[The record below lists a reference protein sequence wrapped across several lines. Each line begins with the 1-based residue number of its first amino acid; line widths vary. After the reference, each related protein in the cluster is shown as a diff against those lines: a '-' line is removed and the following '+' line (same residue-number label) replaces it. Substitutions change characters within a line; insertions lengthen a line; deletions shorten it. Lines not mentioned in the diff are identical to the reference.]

1 MEVEFERPE
10 PIRVYFQLAREWV
23 ETEAVR
29 LYRKNAEADVRK
41 RVDSQLTGYNFAKQV
56 EEETKTRW
64 FMLSIQDDLLKQK
77 TIPLQLA
84 DGLRYMRQR
93 YIGHFIDK
101 WYIES
106 ITSPDKVKKRV
117 AAITVQDI
125 IESRIVP
132 HPDNARKDFA
142 VWELYEND
150 WGAMRERM
158 HDHVD
163 AKGQQRAV
171 QQLWS
176 MVEKATSEGYRMA
189 DTLYREY
196 EEKQSARAA
205 DYELRATLDI
215 ISQLQ
220 TVIETKCF
228 AEWPNP
234 ESMRSLVLA
243 DIRGQMPLWIATVQQ
258 NSMKPLAPVLD
269 ADPSNALFQQPA
281 SSLLD
286 IAKLFLHHLMRFV
299 KSIVASKDPN
309 VIQKKN
315 EQSAVDAWNSRVHR
329 IHGFLNIPHDIQNLT
344 VDMYVDE
351 WQDDEKV
358 NEKFNNL
365 LTYVVRYETVSA
377 VASLLEERKVTGQ
390 RGRLDIGALM
400 QALDPAPE
408 SFKMYGYV
416 KKQIS
421 KICAENADF
430 PYGNQIEPLAEM
442 TKITRAALTALNGN
456 LQNAQS
462 RRRTRHLKNGPES
475 LGLGMVG
482 GEKRQS
488 FARNVASVTD
498 RLLYLMHLPG
508 LSPVQLRPVQG
519 SAVRAVSV
527 ILNAQEA
534 AQPLEIDTFLY
545 EFSFAVGVLSRA
557 VEGLRDE
564 D

>member
-1 MEVEFERPE
+1 MEFERPE
-10 PIRVYFQLAREWV
+10 PIRVYLGLAQEWV

-29 LYRKNAEADVRK
+29 LYRKNAETAVRK
-41 RVDSQLTGYNFAKQV
+41 RVDAELTGYDFAKGV

-77 TIPLQLA
+77 NIPVQLA
-84 DGLRYMRQR
+84 EGLRYMRQR

-106 ITSPDKVKKRV
+106 ITSPDKVKQRV

-150 WGAMRERM
+150 WGGMRERKR
-158 HDHVD
+158 DHGD
-163 AKGQQRAV
+163 GKDQQRTA
-171 QQLWS
+171 QRLWS

-189 DTLYREY
+189 DALYREY
-196 EEKQSARAA
+196 EDKQSARAA

-234 ESMRSLVLA
+234 EDMRSLVLA
-243 DIRGQMPLWIATVQQ
+243 EIRNQMPLWIETVR
-258 NSMKPLAPVLD
+258 NSSMKPLAPILD
-269 ADPSNALFQQPA
+269 ADPTQAIFQQPM

-286 IAKLFLHHLMRFV
+286 IAKLFMHHLMRFV
-299 KSIVASKDPN
+299 KAIVTSKDPN

-315 EQSAVDAWNSRVHR
+315 EQSAVDAWNSRIHR
-329 IHGFLNIPHDIQNLT
+329 IHGFLNIPHEIQNLA
-344 VDMYVDE
+344 VDMYVND
-351 WQDDEKV
+351 WQDDEEV
-358 NEKFNNL
+358 NDKSNKL
-365 LTYVVRYETVSA
+365 LTYVVRYETVTA
-377 VASLLEERKVTGQ
+377 VVAALEERKVTGV
-390 RGRLDIGALM
+390 RGRVDIGALM
-400 QALDPAPE
+400 QELDPAPE
-408 SFKMYGYV
+408 SFRMYGYV
-416 KKQIS
+416 KKKIS
-421 KICAENADF
+421 QLCTESADF
-430 PYGNQIEPLAEM
+430 PYGTQIEPLAEM
-442 TKITRAALTALNGN
+442 AKITRAALAGLSGN
-456 LQNAQS
+456 IQNAQS
-462 RRRTRHLKNGPES
+462 RGRTRHLKNGPES
-475 LGLGMVG
+475 LGLGAVG

-498 RLLYLMHLPG
+498 RLLYLTNLPG
-508 LSPVQLRPVQG
+508 LSAAQLRPVQG
-519 SAVRAVSV
+519 PASRAVSV

-534 AQPLEIDTFLY
+534 VQSLEIDIFLY
-545 EFSFAVGVLSRA
+545 EFSFAVGVLSRT